1 MINLQITE
9 NGQNAVTDNDTL
21 YFITFIASN
30 SFDYEDM
37 EEWRSNRY
45 HGNAKFQ
52 LFPIAYLN
60 VIPRGRYYA
69 DGYDS
74 ELLDHTIVE
83 IVGAVETYK
92 LDESFEIN
100 SIGLMATRNP
110 NIPDIDGWSSFI
122 FAFGS
127 LELNTYPLPVNENDS
142 MTYIIPF
149 KVNYGDYL
157 EPRVSAPDNLT
168 PWKTFLEHNNSLITN
183 PLQTHGLWIDLANM
197 KFRVGG
203 VTIRIPTSE
212 GEGSDIDARIDAIYE
227 QLVGAVKYKPNY
239 VINPTTTFAAVDVPN
254 NHVLDSKAKVLE
266 FRNNRTT
273 KTNLYDMVNSIA
285 GSDILSINVWTAT
298 NAINAWRWNGSNT
311 VYDYPDLWKSC
322 HGYPLSLCIIPKN
335 RYWYDYG
342 VTYELIDARSNAHPG
357 YFIVRFHR
365 DPNIT
370 PSYDVYYTFFI
381 VYDSWIK
388 HFPPPFDPP
397 FTPPS

>member
-1 MINLQITE
+1 MINLQLTE
-9 NGQNAVTDNDTL
+9 AGQSAVNTDREM
-21 YFITFIASN
+21 YFVSFIASN

-37 EEWRSNRY
+37 EAWRTHHYR
-45 HGNAKFQ
+45 GDAKFQ
-52 LFPIAYLN
+52 LFPVAYLN
-60 VIPRGRYYA
+60 VIPKGRLYT
-69 DGYDS
+69 DGYES
-74 ELLDHTIVE
+74 EMLDHTVVE

-100 SIGLMATRNP
+100 SIGLVASNP
-110 NIPDIDGWSSFI
+110 NDPGIDTWNSLL

-127 LELNTYPLPVNENDS
+127 LELDTYPLPVNENDT

-149 KVNYGDYL
+149 MVNYGDNL

-197 KFRVGG
+197 NFRVGG

-227 QLVGAVKYKPNY
+227 QLVGAVKYKPEQDITQN
-239 VINPTTTFAAVDVPN
+239 TTFAAVNSSSNLIV
-254 NHVLDSKAKVLE
+254 DSTAKVLGYE
-266 FRNNRTT
+266 DSRIS
-273 KTNLYDMVNSIA
+273 KASLYDMVNSIA
-285 GSDILSINVWTAT
+285 GSGAMQIGIYIAT
-298 NAINAWRWNGSNT
+298 GSKGGGSWST
-311 VYDYPDLWKSC
+311 WDYPDLWKQC
-322 HGYPLSLCIIPKN
+322 PGYPLYVLVIPKN

-342 VTYELIDARSNAHPG
+342 ITYEVLDMRNNSKPG
-357 YFIVRFHR
+357 YFVVRFSH

-370 PSYDVYYTFFI
+370 PSNTIYFVWFI
-381 VYDSWIK
+381 IYDSWIK

>member
-9 NGQNAVTDNDTL
+9 NGQNAVANNDTL
-21 YFITFIASN
+21 YFVSFIASN

-45 HGNAKFQ
+45 HGNAEFQ

-60 VIPRGRYYA
+60 VIPKGRYYA

-83 IVGAVETYK
+83 IAGAVETYK
-92 LDESFEIN
+92 YDKAFEIN
-100 SIGLMATRNP
+100 SIGLVATRNP
-110 NIPDIDGWSSFI
+110 NQPVIDGWSSFI

-168 PWKTFLEHNNSLITN
+168 PWKSFNEHNYSQITN
-183 PLQTHGLWIDLANM
+183 PLQTHGLWIDMENM

-203 VTIRIPTSE
+203 VTLPIPTSE
-212 GEGSDIDARIDAIYE
+212 GGESDLDERIDAIYE
-227 QLVGAVKYKPNY
+227 QLVGAVKYKPNQ
-239 VINPTTTFAAVDVPN
+239 IITQNTTFAAVNASSNLIV
-254 NHVLDSKAKVLE
+254 DSTAKVLE
-266 FRNNRTT
+266 YENSQIS
-273 KTNLYDMVNSIA
+273 KASLYSVVNSIA
-285 GSDILSINVWTAT
+285 GSEEMNVGIWVGLLGRGGGSWTT
-298 NAINAWRWNGSNT
+298 WDWN
-311 VYDYPDLWKSC
+311 DYNKSC
-322 HGYPLSLCIIPKN
+322 PGYPLGIVIIPRN

-342 VTYELIDARSNAHPG
+342 MTYELVDNRDNDHPG
-357 YFIVRFHR
+357 RFILRFRH

-370 PSYDVYYTFFI
+370 PSNRLEII
-381 VYDSWIK
+381 VFVFWESWIK
-388 HFPPPFDPP
+388 HFPPPFDSP